1 MDKFRLV
8 YIADAHGNELIIRK
22 AVSACREYKAD
33 VLIIG
38 GDLTGKVIVPIIDKG
53 DRYEA
58 SYKGNKFVA
67 NSRDDLERVK
77 TEIRYRAAYPVVLTE
92 DEVQEI
98 KEDPQK
104 LDSLF
109 KDVTIEE
116 TKHIVS
122 VLDNIVDDIITIMTP
137 GNDDIFEIDEVL
149 KSSERII
156 YPLERVVELPLG
168 YQMISMDYTT
178 ETPWNTP
185 REVSDRKLW
194 KKLEKEA
201 KRVSVSWDKVIC
213 NFHEPPYG
221 TTIDLAPKLDENLQP
236 IYKLGELE
244 TEHVGSKS
252 IYKFMEKYQPVLGLH
267 GHIHES
273 PGYDKI
279 GRTMIFNPGSEYQYG
294 ELKAIILD
302 LDRDGLSNWFRIG

>member
-1 MDKFRLV
+1 MDKLRLMYV
-8 YIADAHGNELIIRK
+8 ADAHGNELILRK
-22 AVSACREYKAD
+22 AVGACREHKVD

-58 SYKGNKFVA
+58 SFRGNKFIA
-67 NSRDDLERVK
+67 KSKDDLERVMN
-77 TEIRYRAAYPVVLTE
+77 EIRYRAAYPVVLTQG
-92 DEVQEI
+92 EVQEI
-98 KEDPQK
+98 KEDPAK
-104 LDSLF
+104 LDKLF

-116 TKHIVS
+116 TKHLIGVLEEIVG
-122 VLDNIVDDIITIMTP
+122 DIITIMTP
-137 GNDDIFEIDEVL
+137 GNDDIFEIDDVL
-149 KSSERII
+149 KQSNKII

-168 YQMISMDYTT
+168 YQVISMDYTT

-185 REVSDRKLW
+185 REVSDSKLW

-201 KRVSVSWDKVIC
+201 KRVSVPWNKVIC

-244 TEHVGSKS
+244 TQHVGSRS
-252 IYKFMEKYQPVLGLH
+252 VYKFMEKYQPLLGLH

-273 PGYDKI
+273 PGYDRIKK
-279 GRTMIFNPGSEYQYG
+279 TLVFNPGSEYQYG
-294 ELKAIILD
+294 ELKALIID
-302 LDRDGLSNWFRIG
+302 LDRDGISNWFKIG